1 MRKLF
6 ILVIML
12 LTILTIETSAQQDK
26 SGKVGIGYSGDLS
39 PRSNSLG
46 MTFFLSDLFTIE
58 PQLGFMSI
66 DVEDNSGTAWRIGL
80 GFIYR
85 LKNFVVA
92 PYLGIRAQ
100 DNILSGGGESYSD
113 LIMSFVFGGEY
124 FVSEWFSVSAEM
136 KLNYIQTD
144 DEYSPTYDISDASIF
159 ETEQALNIRIY
170 LN

>member
-1 MRKLF
+1 MKKLF
-6 ILVIML
+6 VLVIL
-12 LTILTIETSAQQDK
+12 LLLVLMVDIEAQQDK

-46 MTFFLSDLFTIE
+46 MTIFLSDLFTIE
-58 PQLGFMSI
+58 PQLGLTSI

-80 GFIYR
+80 GLIYR

-92 PYLGIRAQ
+92 PYLGFRVQ
-100 DNILSGGGESYSD
+100 DNILSGGDESYND
-113 LIMSFVFGGEY
+113 LIMSLVFGGEY

-144 DEYSPTYDISDASIF
+144 DEYSPTYDISDANIF

-170 LN
+170 FN